1 MITILD
7 DSFSELN
14 AYLESNKPSKIIF
27 LTDENTHEHCLP
39 FLLSNVATE
48 VPYEIIEIEPGEE
61 LKNIDTAT
69 QLWEILSD
77 FEADRKALMINLG
90 GGVITDLGG
99 FVASTY
105 KRGVSFINVP
115 TTLLAMCDAAIG
127 GKNGIDHQFLKNIVG
142 TFANDEQIFIY
153 PGFLETLPYTDLRS
167 GFAEML
173 KHGLIADRKHW
184 EDLTAISELTPKNIA
199 HYIERSTG
207 IKQEIVQQDFKEQN
221 IRKTLNFGH
230 TIGHALE
237 SLFLKSG
244 CPIPHGEAIAIGM
257 ICETRL
263 SYLNK
268 LITEEVSDEIIQQI
282 KKYFPLHD
290 ISSFKTKEIL
300 HLMTNDKKNSLGEIS
315 FSLIDGIGSSCYD
328 QRVSNDKITEV
339 LTFYTNMTA

>member
-39 FLLSNVATE
+39 FLLSNVTTE
-48 VPYEIIEIEPGEE
+48 VPYEVIEIEPGEE

-77 FEADRKALMINLG
+77 FEADRKTLMINLG

-105 KRGVSFINVP
+105 KRGVSFINIP

-142 TFANDEQIFIY
+142 TFANPEQIFIY
-153 PGFLETLPYTDLRS
+153 VGFLKTLPHPDLRS

-184 EDLTAISELTPKNIA
+184 EDLTAISELRPENIA
-199 HYIERSTG
+199 PFIERSTE
-207 IKQEIVQQDFKEQN
+207 IKQEIVQQDYKEQN

-244 CPIPHGEAIAIGM
+244 RPIPHGEAIAIGI

-263 SYLNK
+263 SYLNN
-268 LITEEVSDEIIQQI
+268 LITEKLSGAIIKQI
-282 KKYFPLHD
+282 QKNFPIHD
-290 ISSFKTKEIL
+290 ISSFKSEEIL
-300 HLMTNDKKNSLGEIS
+300 HLMTNDKKNTLGEIN
-315 FSLIDGIGSSCYD
+315 FSLLEGIGSSCFD
-328 QRVSNDKITEV
+328 QRISNDKITEV
-339 LTFYTNMTA
+339 LTFYNNMTA

>member
-105 KRGVSFINVP
+105 KRGV
-115 TTLLAMCDAAIG
+115 
-127 GKNGIDHQFLKNIVG
+127 
-142 TFANDEQIFIY
+142 
-153 PGFLETLPYTDLRS
+153 
-167 GFAEML
+167 
-173 KHGLIADRKHW
+173 
-184 EDLTAISELTPKNIA
+184 
-199 HYIERSTG
+199 
-207 IKQEIVQQDFKEQN
+207 
-221 IRKTLNFGH
+221 
-230 TIGHALE
+230 
-237 SLFLKSG
+237 
-244 CPIPHGEAIAIGM
+244 
-257 ICETRL
+257 
-263 SYLNK
+263 
-268 LITEEVSDEIIQQI
+268 
-282 KKYFPLHD
+282 
-290 ISSFKTKEIL
+290 
-300 HLMTNDKKNSLGEIS
+300 
-315 FSLIDGIGSSCYD
+315 
-328 QRVSNDKITEV
+328 
-339 LTFYTNMTA
+339 